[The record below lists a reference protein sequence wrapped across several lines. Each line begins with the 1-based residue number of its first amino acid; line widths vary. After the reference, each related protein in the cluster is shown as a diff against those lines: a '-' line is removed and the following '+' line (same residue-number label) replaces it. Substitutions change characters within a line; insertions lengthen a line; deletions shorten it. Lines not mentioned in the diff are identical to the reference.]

1 MILNIFRYSF
11 GTSTVKSTYG
21 SVPDDFIMD
30 DVNCNGS
37 EDTLFDCRY
46 NPKDDCATSEG
57 AGAICTNSTTTA
69 QTTELRGGSFPN
81 EGNLFINGKPVC
93 DDGWDNNDALVACRM
108 LG

>member
-1 MILNIFRYSF
+1 
-11 GTSTVKSTYG
+11 
-21 SVPDDFIMD
+21 MD

-57 AGAICTNSTTTA
+57 AGAICTNSTTTTSTTSTTTASTTTTA
-69 QTTELRGGSFPN
+69 QTTELWGGSFPY
-81 EGNLFINGKPVC
+81 EGNLFVNGKPVC